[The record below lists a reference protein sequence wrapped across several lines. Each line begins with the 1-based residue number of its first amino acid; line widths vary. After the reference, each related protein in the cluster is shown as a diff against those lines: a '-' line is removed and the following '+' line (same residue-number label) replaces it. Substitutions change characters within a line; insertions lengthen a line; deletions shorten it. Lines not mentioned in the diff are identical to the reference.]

1 MEGSI
6 PNPHHES
13 LSALVALGTLVT
25 HAKQVR
31 TLYKNMAGRNNSS
44 VIRTKNFHYPF
55 QCTYGRR
62 STVSTSYSHTG
73 NYFASEDAYGN
84 FTFKMALYRNQSFST
99 SFESREYPISIELD
113 EPLYVGH
120 SVTSSTADLV
130 VFAETFRATTTG
142 NPNSLPHYDFIRDG
156 CEVDDTMTYN
166 YTLNRVQRFT
176 IHSFRFIANHTVI
189 YLPCFLMVCHKNASD
204 SRCHRGCAQPMRA
217 RRHIEAS
224 MRDFEAG
231 LRDSDSGMR
240 EKVRRDVL
248 DGSMLY
254 ELTPGPMK
262 RRSIGGTGEEVG
274 KKASNKEQGLN
285 NILCSKTSLLFF
297 FFVFLPFFSFVFY
310 TVQSICGLW

>member
-1 MEGSI
+1 
-6 PNPHHES
+6 
-13 LSALVALGTLVT
+13 
-25 HAKQVR
+25 
-31 TLYKNMAGRNNSS
+31 
-44 VIRTKNFHYPF
+44 
-55 QCTYGRR
+55 
-62 STVSTSYSHTG
+62 
-73 NYFASEDAYGN
+73 
-84 FTFKMALYRNQSFST
+84 MALYRNQSFST

-274 KKASNKEQGLN
+274 KKASNKEQGDSKLN
-285 NILCSKTSLLFF
+285 HVLVGVGATFGGLFLVVCAILVFVLRRKHDRPGVPADHVRSYAQRGVTDDEGQASK
-297 FFVFLPFFSFVFY
+297 
-310 TVQSICGLW
+310 QEEI